1 MQTNDYQ
8 EFIEAKKIK
17 PLICG
22 FDIDPDALNESL
34 KPFQRAVVKWALKRG
49 RAALFE
55 DTGLGKTIQQ
65 LAWADEVANH
75 TNGNVII
82 FAPLRSPSNS

>member
-34 KPFQRAVVKWALKRG
+34 KPFQIAIKNCADAKRING
-49 RAALFE
+49 DLF
-55 DTGLGKTIQQ
+55 
-65 LAWADEVANH
+65 ADVA
-75 TNGNVII
+75 
-82 FAPLRSPSNS
+82 

>member
-34 KPFQRAVVKWALKRG
+34 KPFLGIGTEVYCAVKMGRKGIGSELKRSYFDLAIKNCADAKRING
-49 RAALFE
+49 DLF
-55 DTGLGKTIQQ
+55 
-65 LAWADEVANH
+65 ADVA
-75 TNGNVII
+75 
-82 FAPLRSPSNS
+82 

>member
-17 PLICG
+17 PFICG

-34 KPFQRAVVKWALKRG
+34 KPFQRAVVKWALKQCQK
-49 RAALFE
+49 L
-55 DTGLGKTIQQ
+55 
-65 LAWADEVANH
+65 V
-75 TNGNVII
+75 
-82 FAPLRSPSNS
+82 